1 MNNSEEWSSYK
12 EDDVDKA
19 KFVKET
25 LMKDIWWDKVDY
37 IHTFITPI
45 YDVLRKTDTYLA
57 SLHLVYEMWDSM
69 IKKVRNAIS
78 LHERRAEIEHSP
90 FHKVVHSILLDR
102 WTKSSTPLHCLT
114 HSLNSR

>member
-1 MNNSEEWSSYK
+1 MVISDKWSSYK

-78 LHERRAEIEHSP
+78 LYERRTEIEHSP
-90 FHKVVHSILLDR
+90 FYEVAYSLLLDHR
-102 WTKSSTPLHCLT
+102 TKSNTHLHCLA
-114 HSLNSR
+114 NS